1 NIEFLGREDFQV
13 KIQGYRIELGE
24 IETALQNH
32 QYVEQCVVSV
42 WQQNDQKQLIAYVI
56 VNHENTPHSDELVS
70 FLQTKLPQYM
80 IPRVIFFID
89 KIPLTVNGKVDKK
102 ALPLPD
108 QAQLSNQQEFVAAT
122 TLTEIWLV
130 KKWQE
135 LLKTD
140 LAIGLH
146 HNFFELGGDS
156 LIATRTATSIRQ
168 HFQIDLPLHQ
178 FFAHPS
184 IAELANWIEQQDQQA
199 IKVEKALPQIKP
211 DPLHRFDTF
220 PLNDIQQAYWLGRQG
235 GFDLGNVACHFYVEV
250 EGTSI
255 DIQRLNQSWHKLIER
270 HDMLR
275 MVIHADGQQQ
285 VLQDVPYYNIPTLD
299 LRGKTPQEIEQQ
311 WHETRN
317 HLEAQVLPTEQWPLF
332 ELAAHIIDDQNTRI
346 YFSFDLLM
354 GDVWSFLVLSKE
366 WLQLYQEPE
375 IELTPLEV
383 NFRDYVLAEKEILS
397 SDIFNDQW
405 SYWKKRLP
413 SIPNAPDLPLAIKPS
428 EIEKP
433 RFVRCAYVLEKTPW
447 QALKQRAKS
456 AGLTSSLVLCAVY
469 AEVLA
474 RYSKQSDFTL
484 NLTLFNRL
492 PLHPQVNEIVGD
504 FTSLLLLEVNYR
516 SDQTFMQRAK
526 QLFKQLS
533 EDLENNQINGMRV
546 MREMGLQQN
555 RNVSMPVVFTSA
567 LPIQDNEEGGEW
579 LGKRT
584 FNISQTPQVWLDYQ
598 VFEEQGDLIL
608 SWDYVDDLF
617 PENMVSVMFDAMTQ
631 MLRQLAKSDQY
642 WQQSAFDLL
651 PEYQKQ
657 QIEDINQTQQAV
669 PDGLLHSPFFDLAQQ
684 TPDSIA
690 IISDELTLSYG
701 ELATKSYQIANQL
714 AIIHQPNKAF
724 CVAIVM
730 QKGWQQI
737 TACMGVLAAGGT
749 YVPIDSQV
757 PESRLELL
765 LEQIDCDTVLTQ
777 ADVKANFQWDMVKYC
792 YCVETDFE
800 QSAKTP
806 FIKPVEVS
814 NLAYIIFTS
823 GSTGLPK
830 GVMIDHRG
838 ALNTVIDINQ
848 RFSVN
853 PNDRVI
859 AISNLNFD
867 LSVYDVFGTLN
878 SGAALVIPKA
888 TQERD
893 PAHWVELIERYQV
906 SIWNTVP
913 ALMRMLTD
921 YQLNDSGKDDHHLPS
936 LRLALLSGDWI
947 PLDLPEQ
954 IKQLNSSLQLISLG
968 GATEASIWSIYYPID
983 SLETHWKSIP
993 YGKPLANQQFY
1004 VLNKALQH
1012 CPHWVTGDLY
1022 IAGVGLAKGYWK
1034 DNEKTQASFFN
1045 HPETGEALYRTGDIG
1060 RYLADG
1066 NIEFLGREDFQVKIQ
1081 GYRIELGEIET
1092 VLQNH
1097 PLVEQCVI
1105 SVGQQEN
1112 QKQLL
1117 GYVIVKQNESTDSD
1131 EILKYLQAKLPQY
1144 MIPRVILFIDV
1155 IPLTINGKVDK
1166 KSLPL
1171 PDQCELLSQQ
1181 EFVAA
1186 SSFTESWLMKKW
1198 QKLLNTDQEISIH
1211 QNFFELGGDSL
1222 IATRTATSIRQKF
1235 QIDLPLNQFFAHPNI
1250 AELAK
1255 WIDQQ
1260 DKQTAKVERLLP
1272 QIKAD
1277 SLHRF
1282 DAFPLND
1289 IQQAYWLGRQGGF
1302 DLGNIA
1308 CHFYVEIEGD
1318 SIDIQRLNQAWQKL
1332 IERHDMLRMVIHP
1345 DGLQQVLE
1353 HVPYYNIPTLD
1364 LRGQSKQQTDQ
1375 QWKETRQHLEDQVL
1389 PTDRWPLFELAAH
1402 IVDEQTTRIYFS
1414 FDLLM
1419 GDVWSFLILSKECM
1433 QLYQQ
1438 PDAELPSLE
1447 INFRDYILAEK
1458 EILSSDVFND
1468 QWNYWQKRL
1477 PTLPNAPDL
1486 PLAGK
1491 ASDIEKPH
1499 FVRFSY
1505 TLAKAEWQVLKQR
1518 ATTARLTSSLVLCAV
1533 YAEVLAR
1540 YSKQN
1545 DFTLNLTQFNR
1556 LPLHSQVNEIVGDF
1570 TSLLLLEVNYRS
1582 DQTFM
1587 QRAKQLFKQ
1596 LNEDLEN
1603 NQINGMRVMRE
1614 MGVQQ
1619 NRNVSMPVVFTSALP
1634 IQDKAKSSSSP
1645 AQTKLI
1651 PLRDKAKSSSS
1662 PARTKLI
1669 PLRDKAKSSSSPAR
1683 TKLIPLRDND
1693 DNSDDEWLGK

>member
-1 NIEFLGREDFQV
+1 
-13 KIQGYRIELGE
+13 
-24 IETALQNH
+24 
-32 QYVEQCVVSV
+32 
-42 WQQNDQKQLIAYVI
+42 
-56 VNHENTPHSDELVS
+56 
-70 FLQTKLPQYM
+70 
-80 IPRVIFFID
+80 
-89 KIPLTVNGKVDKK
+89 
-102 ALPLPD
+102 
-108 QAQLSNQQEFVAAT
+108 
-122 TLTEIWLV
+122 
-130 KKWQE
+130 
-135 LLKTD
+135 
-140 LAIGLH
+140 
-146 HNFFELGGDS
+146 
-156 LIATRTATSIRQ
+156 
-168 HFQIDLPLHQ
+168 
-178 FFAHPS
+178 
-184 IAELANWIEQQDQQA
+184 
-199 IKVEKALPQIKP
+199 
-211 DPLHRFDTF
+211 
-220 PLNDIQQAYWLGRQG
+220 
-235 GFDLGNVACHFYVEV
+235 
-250 EGTSI
+250 
-255 DIQRLNQSWHKLIER
+255 
-270 HDMLR
+270 
-275 MVIHADGQQQ
+275 
-285 VLQDVPYYNIPTLD
+285 
-299 LRGKTPQEIEQQ
+299 
-311 WHETRN
+311 
-317 HLEAQVLPTEQWPLF
+317 
-332 ELAAHIIDDQNTRI
+332 
-346 YFSFDLLM
+346 
-354 GDVWSFLVLSKE
+354 
-366 WLQLYQEPE
+366 
-375 IELTPLEV
+375 
-383 NFRDYVLAEKEILS
+383 
-397 SDIFNDQW
+397 
-405 SYWKKRLP
+405 
-413 SIPNAPDLPLAIKPS
+413 
-428 EIEKP
+428 
-433 RFVRCAYVLEKTPW
+433 
-447 QALKQRAKS
+447 
-456 AGLTSSLVLCAVY
+456 
-469 AEVLA
+469 
-474 RYSKQSDFTL
+474 
-484 NLTLFNRL
+484 
-492 PLHPQVNEIVGD
+492 
-504 FTSLLLLEVNYR
+504 
-516 SDQTFMQRAK
+516 
-526 QLFKQLS
+526 
-533 EDLENNQINGMRV
+533 
-546 MREMGLQQN
+546 
-555 RNVSMPVVFTSA
+555 
-567 LPIQDNEEGGEW
+567 
-579 LGKRT
+579 
-584 FNISQTPQVWLDYQ
+584 
-598 VFEEQGDLIL
+598 
-608 SWDYVDDLF
+608 
-617 PENMVSVMFDAMTQ
+617 
-631 MLRQLAKSDQY
+631 
-642 WQQSAFDLL
+642 
-651 PEYQKQ
+651 
-657 QIEDINQTQQAV
+657 
-669 PDGLLHSPFFDLAQQ
+669 
-684 TPDSIA
+684 
-690 IISDELTLSYG
+690 
-701 ELATKSYQIANQL
+701 
-714 AIIHQPNKAF
+714 
-724 CVAIVM
+724 
-730 QKGWQQI
+730 
-737 TACMGVLAAGGT
+737 
-749 YVPIDSQV
+749 
-757 PESRLELL
+757 
-765 LEQIDCDTVLTQ
+765 
-777 ADVKANFQWDMVKYC
+777 
-792 YCVETDFE
+792 
-800 QSAKTP
+800 
-806 FIKPVEVS
+806 
-814 NLAYIIFTS
+814 
-823 GSTGLPK
+823 
-830 GVMIDHRG
+830 
-838 ALNTVIDINQ
+838 
-848 RFSVN
+848 
-853 PNDRVI
+853 
-859 AISNLNFD
+859 
-867 LSVYDVFGTLN
+867 
-878 SGAALVIPKA
+878 
-888 TQERD
+888 
-893 PAHWVELIERYQV
+893 
-906 SIWNTVP
+906 
-913 ALMRMLTD
+913 
-921 YQLNDSGKDDHHLPS
+921 
-936 LRLALLSGDWI
+936 
-947 PLDLPEQ
+947 
-954 IKQLNSSLQLISLG
+954 
-968 GATEASIWSIYYPID
+968 
-983 SLETHWKSIP
+983 
-993 YGKPLANQQFY
+993 
-1004 VLNKALQH
+1004 
-1012 CPHWVTGDLY
+1012 
-1022 IAGVGLAKGYWK
+1022 
-1034 DNEKTQASFFN
+1034 
-1045 HPETGEALYRTGDIG
+1045 
-1060 RYLADG
+1060 
-1066 NIEFLGREDFQVKIQ
+1066 
-1081 GYRIELGEIET
+1081 
-1092 VLQNH
+1092 
-1097 PLVEQCVI
+1097 
-1105 SVGQQEN
+1105 
-1112 QKQLL
+1112 
-1117 GYVIVKQNESTDSD
+1117 
-1131 EILKYLQAKLPQY
+1131 
-1144 MIPRVILFIDV
+1144 
-1155 IPLTINGKVDK
+1155 INGKVDK

-1402 IVDEQTTRIYFS
+1402 IVDEQITRIYFS

-1669 PLRDKAKSSSSPAR
+1669 PLRD
-1683 TKLIPLRDND
+1683 ND
-1693 DNSDDEWLGK
+1693 DNSDDEWLGKRTYNISQTPQVWLDYQVFEEKGDLILSWDLVDELFPKNMIADMFGAMTGLLHQLAKSDQSWHQSTFDLIPDYQIQQIKAVNQTQQHIPNGLLHSQFFQLAQKTPEAIAIISDDLTLSYSELARKAYQIANQLSANVVNQQFCVAIVMQKGWQQVVACLGVLAAGGTYVPIDSHVPESRLKLLLEQIECETVLTQTHVQANFQWESVKHCYCVETDFEQSDATEKIKFI